1 MNRESAVCQIPH
13 SMIIQ
18 FLQTPTLV
26 FSTRTL
32 LLLLLLL
39 LVNDYAL
46 SERCKIVVRP
56 RSHIIRDRRPLTLTL

>member
-26 FSTRTL
+26 FSTRT
-32 LLLLLLL
+32 LLLLLL